1 MIKYYMVHWHEYHI
15 AVHVRTSSII
25 HDEICINHRLNV
37 CIKRNAILNTNQ
49 GLRNQWISSVAHK
62 WNTSRRQRD
71 KMIAGEYVSGSTWFP
86 PFFFFLNYYFVLY
99 LLLCSALSR
108 FVLARVTSKTI
119 LLIHIIICYNR

>member
-25 HDEICINHRLNV
+25 HNEICIMCTINHRLNV

-49 GLRNQWISSVAHK
+49 RLRNQWISSVAHK

-71 KMIAGEYVSGSTWFP
+71 KMIAGEYVSGSIWFP
-86 PFFFFLNYYFVLY
+86 PFFLKNYYFVLY

-119 LLIHIIICYNR
+119 IYTYYML